1 VKNRFSRIAF
11 WFFFGVALYALYWF
25 LRKHPHLF
33 LAIGEVDKR
42 RILDTAQFLATV
54 PLIIAL
60 VRLVDLFA
68 FDFFASRRKHVQAP
82 LLMRE
87 LVAGLLYVVLLAWV
101 IWTIFD
107 YKITALLA
115 TGTVVAAIL
124 GLALQET
131 LGNLFSGMALHVD
144 DSFEPGDVIRSGEYF
159 GVIEAVRWRGTRLR
173 TFNNNLVIIPNSM
186 LARERLEIYP
196 RNNLNARILQIGI
209 DYNVPPATVINV
221 LVQAASN
228 VDGVSHDIPAFAR
241 VGNFGDSAVIYEIK
255 YHMRDY
261 SQRDRIDADIRKAVW
276 YALRRNGITIPYPIR
291 TFHKYKPGEHK
302 GQPDATEIL
311 HRLGRVDVLSPL
323 PKSSQEVIAHA
334 ARVHTFS
341 RGETIIRQGAEG
353 NSMFIVHEGAV
364 AVRIDDAEVARLQPG
379 DFFGEMALLTGEAR
393 AADVI
398 ALSDVVAVEI
408 AKDALEPVL
417 HDHPELAASISAK
430 VAERRGDL
438 DARSD
443 APSDVQ
449 RTVLSRIR
457 AYFGL

>member
-1 VKNRFSRIAF
+1 MKKRFSRILF
-11 WFFFGVALYALYWF
+11 WLLFGAGLYGLYWF
-25 LRKHPHLF
+25 LRTHPTLFGVAADTYKQRILSTVLF
-33 LAIGEVDKR
+33 LAAI
-42 RILDTAQFLATV
+42 
-54 PLIIAL
+54 PLIIAV

-87 LVAGLLYVVLLAWV
+87 LVAGLLYVVLLAWA

-107 YKITALLA
+107 YKITTLLA

-144 DSFEPGDVIRSGEYF
+144 DSFEPGDVIRTGEYF
-159 GVIEAVRWRGTRLR
+159 GVVEAVRWRGTRLR

-186 LARERLEIYP
+186 LARERLEVYP

-221 LVQAASN
+221 LVQAAQN
-228 VDGVSHDIPAFAR
+228 VEGVSHDIPAFAR
-241 VGNFGDSAVIYEIK
+241 VGGFGDSAVMYEIK
-255 YHMRDY
+255 YHMLDY

-291 TFHKYKPGEHK
+291 TFHKYTPPDQK
-302 GQPDATEIL
+302 GQPDTTEIL

-323 PKSSQEVIAHA
+323 PKSAQEAIAEA
-334 ARVHTFS
+334 ARIHTFS
-341 RGETIIRQGAEG
+341 RGETIIRQGAAG
-353 NSMFIVHEGAV
+353 DSMFIVHEGAV

-393 AADVI
+393 AADVV

-408 AKDALEPVL
+408 AKDAVEPVL
-417 HDHPELAASISAK
+417 HDHPELAMSISSK

-443 APSDVQ
+443 AQTDEQ
-449 RTVLSRIR
+449 RTILSRVR
-457 AYFGL
+457 AWFRL

>member
-1 VKNRFSRIAF
+1 VKKFSRLLF
-11 WFFFGVALYALYWF
+11 WLVFGVALYALYWF
-25 LRKHPHLF
+25 LRTHPDLF
-33 LAIGEVDKR
+33 NAVEGDYKK
-42 RILDTAQFLATV
+42 RILNAVQFLAAI
-54 PLIIAL
+54 PLIIVV
-60 VRLVDLFA
+60 VRLVDIFA

-87 LVAGLLYVVLLAWV
+87 LVAGLLYVVLLASA
-101 IWTIFD
+101 IWFIFN

-124 GLALQET
+124 GLAMQET

-144 DSFEPGDVIRSGEYF
+144 DSFEPGDVIRTGDYF

-186 LARERLEIYP
+186 LARERLEVYP
-196 RNNLNARILQIGI
+196 RNNLNARILQFGI

-228 VDGVSHDIPAFAR
+228 IEGVSHDIPAFAR
-241 VGNFGDSAVIYEIK
+241 VGGFGDSAVTYEIK

-291 TFHKYKPGEHK
+291 TFHKYSPPEQRH
-302 GQPDATEIL
+302 QPDAGEIL
-311 HRLGRVDVLSPL
+311 HRLARVDVLSPL
-323 PKSSQEVIAHA
+323 PKSAQEAIAHA
-334 ARVHTFS
+334 ARIHTFS

-353 NSMFIVHEGAV
+353 DSMFIVHEGAV
-364 AVRIDDAEVARLQPG
+364 AVRIDDSEVARLQPG
-379 DFFGEMALLTGEAR
+379 DFFGEMALLTGETR
-393 AADVI
+393 AADVV

-408 AKDALEPVL
+408 AKDAVEPVL
-417 HDHPELAASISAK
+417 HDHPELADAISSK

-438 DARSD
+438 DARAGASLEEE
-443 APSDVQ
+443 
-449 RTVLSRIR
+449 RTILSHIR
-457 AYFGL
+457 AWFRL